1 LGRDSSGAG
10 GDVEMMS
17 DFRKFLLQGNAMDMA
32 IGIVIGV
39 AFGDLV
45 KSFVNDVLMPPIG
58 LLLGRVDFSSLYINL
73 SSQHYPSM
81 ADAEAAGA
89 PLIKY
94 GVFLNNLINY
104 IIIALVIFLL
114 IRWVIRQR
122 QEEAD
127 GS

>member
-1 LGRDSSGAG
+1 
-10 GDVEMMS
+10 MMS

-32 IGIVIGV
+32 IGIVVGV